1 MLLIFEGTSLSLHS
15 AHSTELAGVKQD
27 LPYPC
32 LCVNTATFPLQGM
45 SSENRQDQFTKEFHT
60 KELGLYLVVS
70 RSPKSRAEAWLDLWF
85 FLNNLSNNLNCCIR

>member
-45 SSENRQDQFTKEFHT
+45 SSENRQDPVHKGISYKGVGT
-60 KELGLYLVVS
+60 VS
-70 RSPKSRAEAWLDLWF
+70 
-85 FLNNLSNNLNCCIR
+85 CGQ